1 MVLEAIRQTKV
12 NMSVYIG
19 NYAVPN
25 DNNTAYDR
33 QRGEI
38 NAALQTYGADNI
50 AGYTI
55 GNEFMLNYLVS
66 TISRV

>member
-1 MVLEAIRQTKV
+1 MVLEAIKQTKV

-25 DNNTAYDR
+25 DNNAAYDR

-38 NAALQTYGADNI
+38 NAALQTYGTDNI

-55 GNEFMLNYLVS
+55 GNEFMLNYLVR